1 MTEKQIE
8 NEILNFLRVMGIYCW
23 KNQSVGVFDPV
34 KKVYRKSN
42 NAHHIKGVSDILGII
57 HGRFLAIEVKSET
70 GSCTSEQKLFL
81 KTINDE
87 GGVAFVARSV
97 EQVLLNLKQF
107 FPKDTNLDRWKVY
120 AQASQRFEN

>member
-8 NEILNFLRVMGIYCW
+8 NEILNFLKTMGVFCW
-23 KNQSVGVFDPV
+23 KNQSVGIFDPV

-42 NAHHIKGVSDILGII
+42 NVHHIKGVADILGII

-70 GSCTSEQKLFL
+70 GSLTTEQKIFL

-97 EQVLLNLKQF
+97 EQTLLNLKQF
-107 FPKDTNLDRWKVY
+107 FPKDDNIARWQKY
-120 AQASQRFEN
+120 AGASHKFEN